1 MPISDQGQ
9 NFFTTLVYT
18 EVKIA
23 KEDLNVV
30 IFDLIALILSASIS
44 LIRLLHDIIQL
55 LVSLLNISLLIAGG
69 QMTV

>member
-9 NFFTTLVYT
+9 NFFATLVYA
-18 EVKIA
+18 EVEIA

-69 QMTV
+69 QMTI